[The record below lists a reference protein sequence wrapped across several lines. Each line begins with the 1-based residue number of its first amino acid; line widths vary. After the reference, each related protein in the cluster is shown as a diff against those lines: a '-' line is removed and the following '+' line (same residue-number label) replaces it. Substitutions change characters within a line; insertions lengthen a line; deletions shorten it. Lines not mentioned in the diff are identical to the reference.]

1 MAAYRLAPMR
11 RPVQLSAMSI
21 RTALIIATLAIAA
34 PLTAKPAA
42 DALHSAV
49 ASPKRA
55 PAFVERDRYRH
66 PEETLRFFGIKP
78 TMTVVE
84 IWPSAGYYAD
94 ILAPMLRARGH
105 YIGALQANP
114 KYREATLKLFASDP
128 ARFDKATTVTFD
140 PKQPADLA
148 PASTADAL
156 VTFRNVHNLVMA
168 GEDQAAQ
175 AFALYFRALK
185 PGGTLGIEDH
195 RLPEASDTANEKTS
209 GYLKR
214 STVVRLATQAG
225 FTLVGES
232 EVNANPKDPADG
244 PVWRLPPT
252 LRNGETDRDKYL
264 AIGESDRMTLK
275 FVKPKG

>member
-1 MAAYRLAPMR
+1 
-11 RPVQLSAMSI
+11 MSI
-21 RTALIIATLAIAA
+21 RTPLLLAALVIAA
-34 PLTAKPAA
+34 PLSAKAST
-42 DALHSAV
+42 DALHGAV

-66 PEETLRFFGIKP
+66 PEATLRFFGIKP

-94 ILAPMLRARGH
+94 ILAPMLRDRGR

-114 KYREATLKLFASDP
+114 KYRDATLKLFASDP
-128 ARFDKATTVTFD
+128 ARFGKVSTVTFD

-148 PASTADAL
+148 PPGTADAV

-168 GEDQAAQ
+168 DENQAAQ

-185 PGGTLGIEDH
+185 PGGILGVEDH
-195 RLPEASDTANEKTS
+195 RLPESSDAAQEKTS

-214 STVVRLATQAG
+214 STVIRLATQAG
-225 FTLVGES
+225 FRLVGETQ
-232 EVNANPKDPADG
+232 VNANPKDAADG

-252 LRNGETDRDKYL
+252 LINGDKDRERYL
-264 AIGESDRMTLK
+264 AIGESDRMTLR
-275 FVKPKG
+275 FVKPKA